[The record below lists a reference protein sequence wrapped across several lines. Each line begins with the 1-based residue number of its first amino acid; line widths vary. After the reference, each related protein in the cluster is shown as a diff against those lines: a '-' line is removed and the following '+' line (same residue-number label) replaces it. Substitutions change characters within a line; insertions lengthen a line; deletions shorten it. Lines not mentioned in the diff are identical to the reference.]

1 MKLTQFKTPRTDRY
15 YEDYEVG
22 ATYELGS
29 YSLSETDIVEFASR
43 YDPQPFHLDREAAA
57 KSPYGGIIASGWHSA
72 CAMMRLMVD
81 HFVSANAGLGSPGL
95 DEIRWLKPTR
105 PDALLTVRITV
116 RDKRRSRSKPDRGI
130 FFHEVEVVDA
140 AGDTVMTVK
149 GAGMVRCR
157 EAAPSDA
164 RRDEDSGTSLPQ
176 T

>member
-1 MKLTQFKTPRTDRY
+1 MPFTRFKTARTDRY

-29 YSLSETDIVEFASR
+29 YALSEAEIVEFASR
-43 YDPQPFHLDREAAA
+43 YDPQPFHLDRDAAA
-57 KSPYGGIIASGWHSA
+57 QSPYGGIIASGWHSA

-105 PDALLTVRITV
+105 PDAVLTVRVTV

-130 FFHEVEVVDA
+130 FFHEIEVVDA
-140 AGDTVMTVK
+140 AGDAVMTVK

-157 EAAPSDA
+157 ETPPRDA
-164 RRDEDSGTSLPQ
+164 G
-176 T
+176 

>member
-1 MKLTQFKTPRTDRY
+1 MQFTKFKTPRTDRY

-29 YSLSETDIVEFASR
+29 YSLSEAEIVDFASR

-57 KSPYGGIIASGWHSA
+57 KSPYGDIIASGWHSA

-81 HFVSANAGLGSPGL
+81 HFISANAGLGSPGL

-105 PDALLTVRITV
+105 PDAVLTVRVTV

-130 FFHEVEVVDA
+130 FFHEVQVVDA
-140 AGDTVMTVK
+140 GGDTVMTVK

-157 EAAPSDA
+157 ASAPPAAD
-164 RRDEDSGTSLPQ
+164 
-176 T
+176 